1 MNAIVRHTG
10 ADALV
15 AATTSLGIDV
25 CFANPGTTELDLV
38 KALDA
43 APATRAVLCLFEGV
57 CTGAADG
64 FGRMARRPALTLT
77 HLGPGFANGIA
88 NLHNARRAHSPII
101 NLIGD
106 HASWHSAYDPPLHS
120 DIDAL
125 AGTVGWVGRSISPE
139 SLTADVEEAWRAAMG
154 TPRGVATLVVPAD
167 FQSASVNEHAR
178 PTADPVPTPDLPRI
192 AMSSADIAD
201 AARIVEGPEAT
212 ILLIGGDALCAEGQM
227 LAAGIAAKGQHTR
240 VMIETFPARIERG
253 AGLPILGRLPYFP
266 ERALAALGGAR
277 IILADTRAP
286 VSYFG
291 YEGIPSELAPAD
303 SIHALVP
310 EGGDVLEALRALADA
325 VNVKREAP
333 SVSRTP
339 RHDRRLVD
347 NDPLEPGSIARLL
360 ADALPEGAI
369 VVTEGSSCSVEFFD
383 AAAAAAP
390 HTILTNTGGAIGLGP
405 PCAVGAAL
413 ACPDRPVIN
422 LQSDGSALYT
432 LQALWTQAR
441 EHLDVVT
448 LIVSNRRYGI
458 LQTELRRAGMSE
470 LTEGA
475 LGLTELSRPDI
486 DWIALARGLGVEATR
501 VQTCRELADIL
512 GTVLRSA
519 GPRLVEMVC

>member
-15 AATTSLGIDV
+15 AATTNLGIDV
-25 CFANPGTTELDLV
+25 CFANPGTTELALV

-64 FGRMARRPALTLT
+64 FGRMAKRPALTLT

-125 AGTVGWVGRSISPE
+125 ARTVGWVGRSSSPG
-139 SLTADVEEAWRAAMG
+139 SLTADVEEAWCAAMG
-154 TPRGVATLVVPAD
+154 TPRGVATLVVPSD
-167 FQSASVNEHAR
+167 FQSALVNEHSR
-178 PTADPVPTPDLPRI
+178 PTPDLPRTPV
-192 AMSSADIAD
+192 SSADIAD

-212 ILLIGGDALCAEGQM
+212 ILLIGGDALCPEGQI

-240 VMIETFPARIERG
+240 VMIEMFPARIERG
-253 AGLPILGRLPYFP
+253 AGIPLLGRLPYFP
-266 ERALAALGGAR
+266 EQALAALGGAR
-277 IILADTRAP
+277 IILADTRVP

-291 YEGIPSELAPAD
+291 YEGIPSELAPAN
-303 SIHALVP
+303 SIHTLVP
-310 EGGDVLEALRALADA
+310 EGGDVLEALRALANA
-325 VNVKREAP
+325 VNAKCEAP

-339 RHDRRLVD
+339 RHDRKFHE
-347 NDPLEPGSIARLL
+347 NDPLEPASIARLL

-369 VVTEGSSCSVEFFD
+369 VVTEGSSCSIGFFD

-441 EHLDVVT
+441 ERLNVVT
-448 LIVSNRRYGI
+448 LIVANRRYGI

-486 DWIALARGLGVEATR
+486 DWVALARGLGVEATR
-501 VQTCRELADIL
+501 VRTCRELADTL

>member
-15 AATTSLGIDV
+15 AATTNLGIDV
-25 CFANPGTTELDLV
+25 CFANPGTTELPLV

-106 HASWHSAYDPPLHS
+106 HASWHSAYDPPLQS

-125 AGTVGWVGRSISPE
+125 ARTVGWVGRSSSPG
-139 SLTADVEEAWRAAMG
+139 SLTADIEEAWGAAMG
-154 TPRGVATLVVPAD
+154 TPRGVATLVVPSD
-167 FQSASVNEHAR
+167 FQSALVNEHSR
-178 PTADPVPTPDLPRI
+178 PTPDLPRTPVSG
-192 AMSSADIAD
+192 AAIAD

-212 ILLIGGDALCAEGQM
+212 ILLIGGDALCAEGQI

-240 VMIETFPARIERG
+240 VMIEMFPARIERG
-253 AGLPILGRLPYFP
+253 AGIPLLGRLPYFP
-266 ERALAALGGAR
+266 EQALAALAGAR
-277 IILADTRAP
+277 IILADTRVP

-291 YEGIPSELAPAD
+291 YEGIPSELAPAN
-303 SIHALVP
+303 SIHTLVP

-325 VNVKREAP
+325 VNAKGEAP

-339 RHDRRLVD
+339 RHDQKFHE
-347 NDPLEPGSIARLL
+347 NDPLEPASIARLL
-360 ADALPEGAI
+360 ADTLPEGAI
-369 VVTEGSSCSVEFFD
+369 VVTEGSSCSVGFFD
-383 AAAAAAP
+383 AAATAAP

-441 EHLDVVT
+441 ERLNVVT
-448 LIVSNRRYGI
+448 LIVANRRYGI

-470 LTEGA
+470 LTDGA

-486 DWIALARGLGVEATR
+486 DWVALARGLGVEATR
-501 VQTCRELADIL
+501 VRTCRELADTL

-519 GPRLVEMVC
+519 GPSLVEMVC

>member
-15 AATTSLGIDV
+15 AATANLGIDV
-25 CFANPGTTELDLV
+25 CFANPGTTELALV

-43 APATRAVLCLFEGV
+43 APGTRAVLCLFEGV

-64 FGRMARRPALTLT
+64 FGRMAKRPALTLT

-125 AGTVGWVGRSISPE
+125 ARTVGWVGRSGSPG
-139 SLTADVEEAWRAAMG
+139 SLTADVEEAWSAAMG
-154 TPRGVATLVVPAD
+154 APRGVATLVVPSD
-167 FQSASVNEHAR
+167 FQSALVN
-178 PTADPVPTPDLPRI
+178 ADSRRTPDLPRTPV
-192 AMSSADIAD
+192 SGADITD
-201 AARIVEGPEAT
+201 AARIIEGPEAT
-212 ILLIGGDALCAEGQM
+212 ILLIGGDALCAEGQI
-227 LAAGIAAKGQHTR
+227 LAAGIAATGQHTS
-240 VMIETFPARIERG
+240 VMIEMFPARIERG
-253 AGLPILGRLPYFP
+253 AGIPVLGRLPYFP
-266 ERALAALGGAR
+266 EQALAALGGAR
-277 IILADTRAP
+277 IILADTRNP

-291 YEGIPSELAPAD
+291 YEGIPGELAPAS
-303 SIHALVP
+303 SIHTLVP
-310 EGGDVLEALRALADA
+310 EGGDVLGALRALANA
-325 VNVKREAP
+325 VNAKGEAP
-333 SVSRTP
+333 SGSRTP
-339 RHDRRLVD
+339 RHDRKLHE
-347 NDPLEPGSIARLL
+347 NGPLEPASIARLL

-369 VVTEGSSCSVEFFD
+369 VVTEGSSCSVGFFD

-413 ACPDRPVIN
+413 ACPDRPIIN

-441 EHLDVVT
+441 ERLNVVT
-448 LIVSNRRYGI
+448 LIVANRRYGI

-475 LGLTELSRPDI
+475 LRLTELSGPDI
-486 DWIALARGLGVEATR
+486 DWVALARGLGVEATR
-501 VQTCRELADIL
+501 VRTCRELADTL
-512 GTVLRSA
+512 GAVLRSP

>member
-15 AATTSLGIDV
+15 AATTNLGIDV
-25 CFANPGTTELDLV
+25 CFANPGTTELALV
-38 KALDA
+38 KALDV

-64 FGRMARRPALTLT
+64 FGRMAKRPALTLT
-77 HLGPGFANGIA
+77 HLGPGFANAIA

-120 DIDAL
+120 DIDGL
-125 AGTVGWVGRSISPE
+125 ARTVGWVGRSSSPG
-139 SLTADVEEAWRAAMG
+139 SLTADVEEAWCAAMG
-154 TPRGVATLVVPAD
+154 TPRGVATLVVPSG
-167 FQSASVNEHAR
+167 FQSALVNEHSR
-178 PTADPVPTPDLPRI
+178 PTPDLPRTPVP
-192 AMSSADIAD
+192 SADIAD

-212 ILLIGGDALCAEGQM
+212 ILLIGGDALCAEGQI
-227 LAAGIAAKGQHTR
+227 LAASIAAKGLHTR
-240 VMIETFPARIERG
+240 VMIEMFPARIERG
-253 AGLPILGRLPYFP
+253 VGIPLLGRLPYFP
-266 ERALAALGGAR
+266 EQGLAALGGAR
-277 IILADTRAP
+277 IILADTRVL

-291 YEGIPSELAPAD
+291 YEGIPSELAPAN
-303 SIHALVP
+303 SIHTLVP

-325 VNVKREAP
+325 VNAKCDAP
-333 SVSRTP
+333 SVSRIS
-339 RHDRRLVD
+339 RHDRQLRE
-347 NDPLEPGSIARLL
+347 NDPLEPASIARLL

-369 VVTEGSSCSVEFFD
+369 VVTEGSSCSVGFFD

-441 EHLDVVT
+441 KRLNIVT
-448 LIVSNRRYGI
+448 HIVANRRYGI
-458 LQTELRRAGMSE
+458 LQAELRRAGMTE
-470 LTEGA
+470 LTEGT

-486 DWIALARGLGVEATR
+486 DWVALARGLGVEATR
-501 VQTCRELADIL
+501 VRTCRELADTL
-512 GTVLRSA
+512 GTILRSA
-519 GPRLVEMVC
+519 GPRLGEMVC

>member
-15 AATTSLGIDV
+15 AATTNLGIDV
-25 CFANPGTTELDLV
+25 CFANPGTTELALV
-38 KALDA
+38 KALDV

-64 FGRMARRPALTLT
+64 FGRMAKRPALTLT

-120 DIDAL
+120 DIDGL
-125 AGTVGWVGRSISPE
+125 ARTVGWVGRSRSPV
-139 SLTADVEEAWRAAMG
+139 SLTADVEQAWCAAMG
-154 TPRGVATLVVPAD
+154 APRGVATLIVPSD
-167 FQSASVNEHAR
+167 FQSAFALVNER
-178 PTADPVPTPDLPRI
+178 SGPTQDLPRTPV
-192 AMSSADIAD
+192 SSADIAD
-201 AARIVEGPEAT
+201 AARIVQSPEAT
-212 ILLIGGDALCAEGQM
+212 ILLIGGDALCAEGQI
-227 LAAGIAAKGQHTR
+227 LAASIAAKGLHTR
-240 VMIETFPARIERG
+240 VMIEMFPARIERG
-253 AGLPILGRLPYFP
+253 AGIPLLGRLPYFP
-266 ERALAALGGAR
+266 EQGLAALGGAR
-277 IILADTRAP
+277 IILADTRVP

-291 YEGIPSELAPAD
+291 YEGIPSELAPAN
-303 SIHALVP
+303 SIHTLVP

-325 VNVKREAP
+325 VNAKREPP

-339 RHDRRLVD
+339 RHDRKLHE
-347 NDPLEPGSIARLL
+347 NDPLEPASIARLL

-369 VVTEGSSCSVEFFD
+369 VVTEGSSCSIGFFD
-383 AAAAAAP
+383 AAAVGAP

-441 EHLDVVT
+441 ERLNVVT
-448 LIVSNRRYGI
+448 LIVANRRYGI

-486 DWIALARGLGVEATR
+486 DWVALARGLGVEATCVR
-501 VQTCRELADIL
+501 TCRELADTL